1 MKISKD
7 DVKYL
12 VFEGGGGKGLIYLS
26 AIQAL
31 EQLEI
36 LTYNV
41 VNVNGKNVFRLDNK
55 KIHGVA
61 GTSVG
66 GLTALLVAAGFTTK
80 EIFNILTSDLDE
92 KILDSVEF
100 GKIPTVHTLENPRHI
115 ISDRPIDKDRMLFDK
130 YWDTIKQSGRRSLRD
145 LVKLPVKA
153 FKEFNM
159 GFFSGLVKWYID
171 YESRKVVTKEPKHE
185 IFGVIQDIAK
195 TKTTKSAIDIVLE
208 NSADS
213 MYSLKY
219 DLGLFL
225 SESLRDAVDEFIEYK
240 SGIKNCTFE
249 QFYNTFKVDLV
260 LTAFDVSTNE
270 VYYFRNNERWK
281 NLCVA
286 DALRM
291 SVSIPMVFK
300 PVVMKID
307 GDKIITVTDEIS
319 SANYIV
325 DGGLGNNF
333 PIHVFDKE
341 DSDDL
346 NPHVLG
352 FRLIT
357 ARPFVEGETT
367 FFGYLENIFLSLL
380 KLTSESQLKRES
392 ERNQTIDLDTEGIN
406 FLDFTFETIAAKTL
420 TDAKDLTLN
429 YFK

>member
-1 MKISKD
+1 MKVSKT

-31 EQLEI
+31 ERLGV
-36 LTYNV
+36 LSYNT
-41 VNVNGKNVFRLDNK
+41 VNVNGKEVFRLDSK

-66 GLTALLVAAGFTTK
+66 GLTALLIAAGFTTK
-80 EIFNILTSDLDE
+80 EIFNILTSNLDD

-100 GKIPTVHTLENPRHI
+100 GKIPTVHTLDSPRHI
-115 ISDRPIDKDRMLFDK
+115 ISDRPINKDRMLFDE
-130 YWDTIKQSGRRSLRD
+130 YWNTIKHSNKRTLRD
-145 LVKLPVKA
+145 LFKLPVKA

-159 GFFSGLVKWYID
+159 GFFSGLVKWYMD
-171 YESRKVVTKEPKHE
+171 YESKKVVIKEPKHE
-185 IFGVIQDIAK
+185 VFGVIQDIAK
-195 TKTTKSAIDIVLE
+195 TKTTKSAIDLVLE

-225 SESLRDAVDEFIEYK
+225 SESLRDAVDEFIEFK

-249 QFYNTFKVDLV
+249 QFYDTFKIDLV

-270 VYYFRNNERWK
+270 IYYFRNNERWK

-300 PVVMKID
+300 PVVMKIE

-341 DSDDL
+341 DSDSL
-346 NPHVLG
+346 NSHVLG

-367 FFGYLENIFLSLL
+367 FFGYLENVFISLL

-392 ERNQTIDLDTEGIN
+392 ERDQTIALNTEGIN
-406 FLDFTFETIAAKTL
+406 FLNFTFETISEETL
-420 TDAKDLTLN
+420 TEARKLTFS
-429 YFK
+429 YFE

>member
-1 MKISKD
+1 MKVSKD

-26 AIQAL
+26 PLQAL
-31 EQLEI
+31 EELDI
-36 LTYNV
+36 LSYKT
-41 VNVNGKNVFRLDNK
+41 VNVNGKDVYRLDHK
-55 KIHGVA
+55 KIHGIA

-66 GLTALLVAAGFTTK
+66 GLTALLVAAGFTSE
-80 EIFNILTSDLDE
+80 EIHTVLTSNLDE

-100 GKIPTVHTLENPRHI
+100 GKLPTVHTLDNPRHI

-130 YWDTIKQSGRRSLRD
+130 YWETFKHSRKTLKG

-171 YESRKVVTKEPKHE
+171 YESRKVVIKEPKHE
-185 IFGVIQDIAK
+185 IFGVIHDIAK

-225 SESLRDAVDEFIEYK
+225 SESLRDAVDEFIEFK

-249 QFYNTFKVDLV
+249 QFYDTFKIDLV

-270 VYYFRNNERWK
+270 VYYFRNDKRWK

-300 PVVMKID
+300 PVVMKIE
-307 GDKIITVTDEIS
+307 GDKIVTVTDEIS

-333 PIHVFDKE
+333 PIHVFDEE
-341 DSDDL
+341 DSDEL

-352 FRLIT
+352 FRLIA

-392 ERNQTIDLDTEGIN
+392 ERDQTIDLDTGGMN
-406 FLDFTFETIAAKTL
+406 FLDFTFETISEKTL
-420 TDAKDLTLN
+420 TEARKLTFA

>member
-1 MKISKD
+1 MKVSKD
-7 DVKYL
+7 DVKFL

-26 AIQAL
+26 PLQAL
-31 EQLEI
+31 EELDI
-36 LTYNV
+36 LSYNT
-41 VNVNGKNVFRLDNK
+41 VNVNGKDVYRLDSK

-66 GLTALLVAAGFTTK
+66 GLTALLVAAGFTPE
-80 EIFNILTSDLDE
+80 EIFTVLTGDLDE

-100 GKIPTVHTLENPRHI
+100 GKIPTVHTLDNPRHI

-130 YWDTIKQSGRRSLRD
+130 YWETFKHSKKTLRS

-159 GFFSGLVKWYID
+159 GFFSGLIKWYID

-185 IFGVIQDIAK
+185 IFGVIHDIAK

-219 DLGLFL
+219 DFGLFL
-225 SESLRDAVDEFIEYK
+225 SESLRDAVDEFIEFK

-249 QFYNTFKVDLV
+249 QFYNTFKIDLV

-270 VYYFRNNERWK
+270 VYYFRNDKRWK
-281 NLCVA
+281 NLCVV

-300 PVVMKID
+300 PVVMKIE
-307 GDKIITVTDEIS
+307 GDKIVTVTDEIS

-341 DSDDL
+341 DSDYL

-352 FRLIT
+352 FRLIA

-392 ERNQTIDLDTEGIN
+392 EKDQIIDLDTEGMN
-406 FLDFTFETIAAKTL
+406 FLDFTFETISEKTL
-420 TDAKDLTLN
+420 TEARKLTFA

>member
-1 MKISKD
+1 MKVSKT

-31 EQLEI
+31 ERLGV
-36 LTYNV
+36 LSYNT
-41 VNVNGKNVFRLDNK
+41 VNVNGKEVFRLDSK

-66 GLTALLVAAGFTTK
+66 GLTALLIAAGFTTK
-80 EIFNILTSDLDE
+80 EIFNILTSNLDD

-100 GKIPTVHTLENPRHI
+100 GKIPTVHTLDSPRHI
-115 ISDRPIDKDRMLFDK
+115 ISDRPINKDRMLFDE
-130 YWDTIKQSGRRSLRD
+130 YWNTIKHSNKRTLRD
-145 LVKLPVKA
+145 LFKLPVKA

-159 GFFSGLVKWYID
+159 GFFSGLVKWYMD
-171 YESRKVVTKEPKHE
+171 YESKKVVIKEPKHE
-185 IFGVIQDIAK
+185 VFGVIQDIAK
-195 TKTTKSAIDIVLE
+195 TKTTKSAIDLVLE

-225 SESLRDAVDEFIEYK
+225 SESLRDAVDEFIEFK

-249 QFYNTFKVDLV
+249 QFYDTFKIDLV

-300 PVVMKID
+300 PVVMKIE

-341 DSDDL
+341 DSDSL
-346 NPHVLG
+346 NSHVLG

-367 FFGYLENIFLSLL
+367 FFGYLENVFISLL

-392 ERNQTIDLDTEGIN
+392 ERDQTIALNTEGIN
-406 FLDFTFETIAAKTL
+406 FLNFTFETISEETL
-420 TDAKDLTLN
+420 TEARKLTFS
-429 YFK
+429 YFE

>member
-1 MKISKD
+1 MKVSKD

-26 AIQAL
+26 PLQAL
-31 EQLEI
+31 EELDI
-36 LTYNV
+36 LSYNT
-41 VNVNGKNVFRLDNK
+41 VNVNGKNVYRLDHK

-66 GLTALLVAAGFTTK
+66 GLTALLLAAGFTSEELHTV
-80 EIFNILTSDLDE
+80 LTSGLDE

-100 GKIPTVHTLENPRHI
+100 GKIPTVHTLDNPRHI
-115 ISDRPIDKDRMLFDK
+115 ICDRPIDKDRMLFDK
-130 YWDTIKQSGRRSLRD
+130 YWETFKHSRKTLKG

-159 GFFSGLVKWYID
+159 GFFSGLIKWYMD

-185 IFGVIQDIAK
+185 IFGVIHDIAK

-225 SESLRDAVDEFIEYK
+225 SESLRDAVDEFIEFK

-249 QFYNTFKVDLV
+249 QFYDTFKIDLV

-270 VYYFRNNERWK
+270 VYYFRNDKRWK
-281 NLCVA
+281 DLCVA

-300 PVVMKID
+300 PVVMKIE
-307 GDKIITVTDEIS
+307 GDKIVTVTDEIS

-333 PIHVFDKE
+333 PLHVFDKE

-352 FRLIT
+352 FRLIA

-392 ERNQTIDLDTEGIN
+392 EKDQTIDLNTESMN
-406 FLDFTFETIAAKTL
+406 FLDFTFESISEKTL
-420 TDAKDLTLN
+420 TEARKLTFS
-429 YFK
+429 YFE

>member
-1 MKISKD
+1 MKVSKD

-26 AIQAL
+26 PLQAL
-31 EQLEI
+31 EELDI
-36 LTYNV
+36 LSYNT
-41 VNVNGKNVFRLDNK
+41 VNVNGKDVYRLDHK

-66 GLTALLVAAGFTTK
+66 GLTALLIAAGFTSE
-80 EIFNILTSDLDE
+80 EIHTVLTSDLDE

-100 GKIPTVHTLENPRHI
+100 GKIPTVHTLDTPRHI
-115 ISDRPIDKDRMLFDK
+115 ISDRPIDKDRMLFDR
-130 YWDTIKQSGRRSLRD
+130 YWETFKHSKKTLKS

-185 IFGVIQDIAK
+185 IFGVIHDIAK

-225 SESLRDAVDEFIEYK
+225 SESLRDAVDEFIEFK

-249 QFYNTFKVDLV
+249 QFYNTFKIDLV

-270 VYYFRNNERWK
+270 VYYFRNDEKWK

-300 PVVMKID
+300 PVVMKIE
-307 GDKIITVTDEIS
+307 GEKIVTVTDEIS

-333 PIHVFDKE
+333 PIHVFDEE
-341 DSDDL
+341 DSNEL

-352 FRLIT
+352 FRLIA

-392 ERNQTIDLDTEGIN
+392 ERDQTIDLDTEGMN
-406 FLDFTFETIAAKTL
+406 FLDFTFETIPEKTL
-420 TDAKDLTLN
+420 TEARKLTFE

>member
-1 MKISKD
+1 MKVSKD

-12 VFEGGGGKGLIYLS
+12 VFEGGGGKGLIYVSPLK
-26 AIQAL
+26 AL
-31 EQLEI
+31 EELDI
-36 LTYNV
+36 LSYNT
-41 VNVNGKNVFRLDNK
+41 VNVNGKDVYRLDHK
-55 KIHGVA
+55 KIYGVA

-66 GLTALLVAAGFTTK
+66 GLTALLVAAGYTTE
-80 EIFNILTSDLDE
+80 EICTVLTSDLDE
-92 KILDSVEF
+92 KILDTVEF
-100 GKIPTVHTLENPRHI
+100 GKIPTVHTLDNPRHI

-130 YWDTIKQSGRRSLRD
+130 YWETFKHSKKTLRG
-145 LVKLPVKA
+145 LIKLPVKA

-159 GFFSGLVKWYID
+159 GFYSGLIKWYIG
-171 YESRKVVTKEPKHE
+171 YESRKVVTREPKHE

-195 TKTTKSAIDIVLE
+195 TKTTKTAIDIVLE
-208 NSADS
+208 NSAES
-213 MYSLKY
+213 MNSLKY
-219 DLGLFL
+219 EFGLFL

-249 QFYNTFKVDLV
+249 QFYNTFKIDLV
-260 LTAFDVSTNE
+260 ITAFDISTNE
-270 VYYFRNNERWK
+270 VYYFRNNKRWK

-300 PVVMKID
+300 PVVMKIE
-307 GDKIITVTDEIS
+307 GDKILTVTDEIS

-341 DSDDL
+341 GSDDL
-346 NPHVLG
+346 NPNVLG
-352 FRLIT
+352 FRLIS

-367 FFGYLENIFLSLL
+367 FFGYLENIFLSLI

-392 ERNQTIDLDTEGIN
+392 ERDQIIDLNTEGIN
-406 FLDFTFETIAAKTL
+406 FLDFTFESISEKTIAEARK
-420 TDAKDLTLN
+420 LTLE